1 MKYRLLLQVFRHSLL
16 AGMGLVLAACA
27 SSPKPYD
34 LSAEAGPVLN
44 RDVSGKS
51 LSVVVRLYQL
61 KASEPFVRTS
71 FEDLAAG
78 KPEAELMGAD
88 LVDKTELMV
97 IPGSK
102 VALTPLLQPDTR
114 FVGVVAFFRKP
125 DSQRWR
131 ALVKAGDV
139 RSDGLKLKLE
149 DCSFAVLEP
158 KALTIPGE
166 VEQAVS
172 CDVIEQPK
180 AKLLPKQSRRNDNK
194 GVLALSTTQPE
205 PEKKAADPQTA
216 LREAGSKLKEAGSGF
231 LDKLKGAAT
240 ITAES
245 GKGSAMPAFVE
256 GM

>member
-1 MKYRLLLQVFRHSLL
+1 MKYRLLQQVFRFSML
-16 AGMGLVLAACA
+16 AGAALLLAACA
-27 SSPKPYD
+27 SGPRPYD
-34 LSAEAGPVLN
+34 LSAESGPTLN

-61 KASEPFVRTS
+61 KSSEPFVRTS
-71 FEDLAAG
+71 FEDLASG

-88 LVDKTELMV
+88 LLDKTELMV

-102 VALTPLLQPDTR
+102 VALTPLLQPEAR

-139 RSDGLKLKLE
+139 RSDGLKLRLE
-149 DCSFAVLEP
+149 DCSFSVQEP
-158 KALTIPGE
+158 KALPIPGE
-166 VEQAVS
+166 EAVPVT

-180 AKLLPKQSRRNDNK
+180 VKMLPKQARRNDNK
-194 GVLALSTTQPE
+194 GVTTLSTAQAE
-205 PEKKAADPQTA
+205 PEKKAADPQQA
-216 LREAGSKLKEAGSGF
+216 LREAGSKLKEAGTGF
-231 LDKLKGAAT
+231 LDKLKAAGAEQ
-240 ITAES
+240 TAKANS
-245 GKGSAMPAFVE
+245 LPSFVG